1 MGQRIQEGAME
12 QTTNSTQV
20 YSPFGSG
27 YVPESH
33 DSDRVIPKHSH
44 RKRVVLVLVSV
55 LAVSMAAGAIAATTW
70 NRMNNAEQVW
80 AQEAPSG
87 VLKLPGS
94 FGVNDAVY

>member
-1 MGQRIQEGAME
+1 ME

-33 DSDRVIPKHSH
+33 DPDRARPKHSR

-55 LAVSMAAGAIAATTW
+55 LAVSTAVGAIAATTW
-70 NRMNNAEQVW
+70 SRMNNAEQVW
-80 AQEAPSG
+80 AQEAPSS
-87 VLKLPGS
+87 VLKLPGG
-94 FGVNDAVY
+94 FGVDDAVY